1 MCLNDICGV
10 FLLLYL
16 PNKFINSCA
25 DKTYRVTDLF
35 SVVFCNWHEAKT
47 YQGHSYV
54 RQWCVVITRHCFF
67 YVHKPD
73 KNKLSSPKGQCVDA
87 MCQRRLMCGDLT
99 YCRTDNIEIQHTNNK
114 CLIKF

>member
-1 MCLNDICGV
+1 MRHDDSCGV
-10 FLLLYL
+10 FLVLYL

-25 DKTYRVTDLF
+25 DKIYRVTDLF
-35 SVVFCNWHEAKT
+35 SVVVYNWHEAKT
-47 YQGHSYV
+47 YQGHNYV
-54 RQWCVVITRHCFF
+54 RQWCVVITCHCFF
-67 YVHKPD
+67 YVHKPY
-73 KNKLSSPKGQCVDA
+73 KNKLNISRNQSVGA